1 MKLKNVFL
9 MLTAGALLL
18 TACEKK
24 EAVTGISVSPVSGSL
39 TEAGK
44 TLTLTATLA
53 PAGTKADV
61 SWTSSNTAVATVS
74 GNGLTATVTAVATGE
89 AKITAKADIFTAEA
103 VIKVN
108 LAGGG
113 GEGDGTGTKDA
124 PYSVAQVMAKSSK
137 DKNKIDEA
145 AVWAKGFVVGR
156 YNSTSKAVET
166 TDTEGHNIMLA
177 AVAGETDKTK
187 MICIQLPVGDI
198 RKALSIKDNADILG
212 KEVKVHGDITT
223 YNTFPA
229 IKNTDGYWLIAE
241 NKGVNPPEPGNFDV
255 PVMTIAELR
264 ALYTGSEV
272 NLDGKKKIVG
282 IVSSS
287 LKGGNST
294 SKKNWVITSE
304 DNMSG
309 IAIRF
314 SDKDNSYELGDKVEV
329 LLDGKLQAYKEALQ
343 FEVASVKT
351 AKVGT
356 GSITPRKATAAE
368 INADISKYECCVVT
382 VEGNITGPEGAGTY
396 GNKTKHQTNT
406 LTDGGA
412 TLDLFVS
419 KYASFVGQ
427 PLPTAKVSV
436 TGIAQQYDK
445 KKQLIIRS
453 LDDVK

>member
-9 MLTAGALLL
+9 MLAAGAMLF

-24 EAVTGISVSPVSGSL
+24 EAVTGISVSPASGSL

-61 SWTSSNTAVATVS
+61 TWTSSNTAVATVS
-74 GNGLTATVTAVATGE
+74 GNGLTATVTAVASGE
-89 AKITAKADIFTAEA
+89 AKIIAKADIFTAEA

-108 LAGGG
+108 IAGSGGG
-113 GEGDGTGTKDA
+113 SGTKDE
-124 PYSVAQVMAKSSK
+124 PYSVAQVMAKSSN
-137 DKNKIDEA
+137 DKNKIDEVG
-145 AVWAKGFVVGR
+145 VWAQGFVVGR

-166 TDTEGHNIMLA
+166 TDTEGYNIMLA

-187 MICIQLPVGDI
+187 MICIQLPTGDI
-198 RKALSIKDNADILG
+198 RKALSIKDNPGILG

-229 IKNTDGYWLIAE
+229 IKNTDAYWLIAE
-241 NKGVNPPEPGNFDV
+241 NKGVNPPEPADFNV

-272 NLDGKKKIVG
+272 KLDGKKKIAG

-287 LKGGNST
+287 LKGGNSR

-309 IAIRF
+309 INIRF
-314 SDKDNSYELGDKVEV
+314 SDRDNSYELGDKVEV
-329 LLDGKLQAYKEALQ
+329 ILDGKLQTYSEALQ

-356 GSITPRKATAAE
+356 GNITPRKATAAE
-368 INADISKYECCVVT
+368 INADISKYESCVVT
-382 VEGNITGPEGAGTY
+382 VEGNITGPAGAATY
-396 GNKTKHQTNT
+396 GDKTKHQTNT

-419 KYASFVGQ
+419 RFASFVSQ
-427 PLPTAKVSV
+427 ALLTTKVSV
-436 TGIAQQYDK
+436 TGIAQEYDK